1 MHYGLLLPLTFIF
14 GSISWR
20 FLITTVVLPTIKN
33 QKINHILRP
42 FVAIHLFRYIS
53 LSLLIPGITKA
64 GAILPQSHIYRLAG
78 GDVLSSILAMVAL
91 TALYLKWKKAL
102 YFVILLNVVGLA
114 DLLLATIYDMPLLGL
129 NIAKLDARMFGLLT
143 TFIPLVFVSHVFMV
157 QRLWKHFRQKKSF
170 NY

>member
-1 MHYGLLLPLTFIF
+1 M
-14 GSISWR
+14 
-20 FLITTVVLPTIKN
+20 
-33 QKINHILRP
+33 LRP

-64 GAILPQSHIYRLAG
+64 GAILPQSHIYRLAA
-78 GDVLSSILAMVAL
+78 GDVASSVLAMCAL
-91 TALYLKWKKAL
+91 TALYLNWKRSL

-114 DLLLATIYDMPLLGL
+114 DLLLATIFDMPLLGA
-129 NIAKLDARMFGLLT
+129 NIGKLDARMFGLLT

-157 QRLWKHFRQKKSF
+157 QRLWKHFRLKKSF